1 MKALSIAATGMLA
14 QQLNVEVISNNI
26 ANMNTTA
33 YKRQRAEFQDL
44 LYQNIERAGA
54 ASSDA
59 GTIVPTGIQIGVGV
73 RTAGVYRV
81 TSQGELVNSDTPL
94 DIAINGKGYFR
105 VQLPNGE
112 DSYTRAGSFQL
123 SPQGELVTSEGYT
136 VSPGITIPQETI
148 DISINANGEVLVNIE
163 GQLEPQNVGQLELV
177 TFPNNAGLQ
186 ALGDNLLQE
195 TPASGV
201 ATIGAPNTP
210 GFGAIVQGYLERSNV
225 NSVAEITQLIAAQR
239 AYEMNSKVISTAD
252 EMLSVTSNLR

>member
-59 GTIVPTGIQIGVGV
+59 GTVVPTGIQVGVGV

-81 TSQGELVNSDTPL
+81 ASQGELVNSDTPL
-94 DIAINGKGYFR
+94 DLAINGKGYFR
-105 VQLPNGE
+105 VQLPTGE
-112 DSYTRAGSFQL
+112 DAYSRAGSFQL
-123 SPQGELVTSEGYT
+123 SPQGQVVNSEGYPI
-136 VSPGITIPQETI
+136 SPGITIPQGAV
-148 DISINANGEVLVNIE
+148 DISINANGEVLVKID
-163 GQLEPQNVGQLELV
+163 GQLEPQNVGQFELA

-186 ALGDNLLQE
+186 AIGDNLLLE
-195 TPASGV
+195 TPASGNS
-201 ATIGAPNTP
+201 TIGAPNTP
-210 GFGAIVQGYLERSNV
+210 GYGAIVQGYLERSNV
-225 NSVAEITQLIAAQR
+225 NSVSEITQLIAAQR